1 MSDDQLYKNRP
12 LSPHL
17 QIYKPQITSVLSIF
31 HRLSGIFLSLG
42 LLVMLVFILLLAV
55 GQDYYALW
63 QCFSNSLIGE
73 VILMGWILA
82 LFFHMF
88 NGVRHLFWDYGL
100 GLSLSVS
107 KWTGLG
113 VCAATIIV
121 SIFMGIISLGLIL

>member
-1 MSDDQLYKNRP
+1 MNKDKSYKGRP

-17 QIYKPQITSVLSIF
+17 QIYKPQITSVLSMS
-31 HRLSGIFLSLG
+31 HRLSGVFLSLG
-42 LLVMLVFILLLAV
+42 LLAMFVFVLLLAI
-55 GQDYYALW
+55 GENCYSLW

-73 VILMGWILA
+73 IVLMGWVLA

-88 NGVRHLFWDYGL
+88 NGIRHLFWDYGL

-107 KWTGLG
+107 KWTGLA

-121 SIFMGIISLGLIL
+121 SIFIGIISLGLII

>member
-1 MSDDQLYKNRP
+1 MSVNKSHKKRP

-17 QIYKPQITSVLSIF
+17 QIYKPQITSVLSIS
-31 HRLSGIFLSLG
+31 HRMAGIFLSLG
-42 LLVMLVFILLLAV
+42 LLAMFVFVFLLAI

-73 VILMGWILA
+73 VILMGWVLA

-88 NGVRHLFWDYGL
+88 NGIRHLFWDYGL

-107 KWTGLG
+107 KWTGLA
-113 VCAATIIV
+113 VCVATIIV
-121 SIFMGIISLGLIL
+121 SIFIGIISLGLII

>member
-1 MSDDQLYKNRP
+1 MSSDRSLKDRP

-17 QIYKPQITSVLSIF
+17 QIYKPQITSVLSIS
-31 HRLSGIFLSLG
+31 HRISGIFLSFG
-42 LLVMLVFILLLAV
+42 LLAMFVFVFLLAI

-73 VILMGWILA
+73 VILMGWVLA

-88 NGVRHLFWDYGL
+88 NGIRHLFWDYGL

-107 KWTGLG
+107 KWSGLF
-113 VCAATIIV
+113 VCFATIII
-121 SIFMGIISLGLIL
+121 SILIGIISLGLIL

>member
-17 QIYKPQITSVLSIF
+17 QIYKPQITSVLSIS

-42 LLVMLVFILLLAV
+42 LLAMFAFVLLLSM
-55 GQDYYALW
+55 GQNYYELW
-63 QCFSNSLIGE
+63 KYFSNSLIGE
-73 VILMGWILA
+73 LILMGWVIA

-100 GLSLSVS
+100 GLSLSVA
-107 KWTGLG
+107 KWTGLL
-113 VCAATIIV
+113 VCGATIII
-121 SIFMGIISLGLIL
+121 SIFIGVISLGLVL